1 MAATVETVAE
11 HVKPLEGAIVRRYTA
26 GSAITAGMPVTLASD
41 GYLDPSDA
49 TDVTLSFCKGIAI
62 QSAAAAGDPVD
73 VVVFGPVYCMTGA
86 TVGAL
91 VFVSDTGGA
100 LAESVGTK
108 DTIIGQADT
117 ANILFV
123 NIQIIDLA

>member
-26 GSAITAGMPVTLASD
+26 GSTITVGMPVTLAAD

-49 TDVTLSFCKGIAI
+49 TDATLSFCKGIAL
-62 QSAAAAGDPVD
+62 QSVVSGDPVD

-86 TVGAL
+86 TVGGL
-91 VFVSDTGGA
+91 VFVSDNAGE

-108 DTIIGQADT
+108 DTLIGQADT

-123 NIQIIDLA
+123 NVKIIDLS